1 MRTKRGTRTGI
12 RLMLIAFLGGGV
24 MFTTACDDS
33 SNLMSGDEASGIVV
47 QQNDLQDISLDELI
61 GEVADDLPLGFGG
74 GGIGYDGD
82 ERDRDGNGDDR
93 GRGKDNDRGK
103 GNDRGKDNDRGK
115 GGDVAMRFAAIPFP
129 CLDIDDTQK
138 ETIAGFLATYREAVH
153 EAYASYQET
162 VRGLKTD
169 ASELTEEEQARMEEI
184 RERLEEIKA
193 ANDEIAAEYREQ
205 MSELIT
211 EINELKREMQSQARD
226 LQMQLRNG
234 DITREEYHDLLAA
247 LRQSTGADIEEL
259 NAQLREI
266 RQAISDAQADNN
278 AEARELKAELHDLL
292 AKLRGAEIDEEAL
305 AAARQEL
312 ADAIAAA
319 RDALLA
325 DIESILTDE
334 QLEIWNSWQETGEW
348 PCDDRP
354 VRRHGHGRDRG

>member
-24 MFTTACDDS
+24 VFTTACDDN

-47 QQNDLQDISLDELI
+47 QQNDLQDIALDELI
-61 GEVADDLPLGFGG
+61 GEDADDLPLGFGG

-93 GRGKDNDRGK
+93 GRGKDK
-103 GNDRGKDNDRGK
+103 DRGK
-115 GGDVAMRFAAIPFP
+115 GGDAALRFAAIPFP

-138 ETIAGFLATYREAVH
+138 ETISGFLATYREAVH

-162 VRGLKTD
+162 VRALKTD
-169 ASELTEEEQARMEEI
+169 ASELTEEEQARMAEI

-193 ANDEIAAEYREQ
+193 ANDEIASEYREQ

-211 EINELKREMQSQARD
+211 EINELKREMQSQARE

-247 LRQSTGADIEEL
+247 LRESTGAEIDEL
-259 NAQLREI
+259 NAQLHEI

-278 AEARELKAELHDLL
+278 AEARELKAELHELL
-292 AKLRGAEIDEEAL
+292 AKLRGAEVDEEAL

-325 DIESILTDE
+325 DIKSILTDE